1 MVTFYDKTEIQ
12 TSKFLRTLML
22 YKSSN
27 GGYEFENRIV
37 FSLDIHLDAKGGFLG
52 GIVNFWKF

>member
-27 GGYEFENRIV
+27 GGNEYENRIV
-37 FSLDIHLDAKGGFLG
+37 FSLDIHLEEYVFVDLM
-52 GIVNFWKF
+52 